1 MYNNKSCALPFSLF
15 PINFNCTMWNR
26 WSFYFSC
33 HCYYYLIC
41 LDIHA
46 NGNAN
51 TRTDAMKFP
60 HVILNCPSQLITKLI
75 QFALNWIC
83 QWDIC
88 IFKTNVENVDGCSHS
103 NEQWATSTQHF
114 VYLCNVVSLILLGV
128 FFGCGCDYV

>member
-1 MYNNKSCALPFSLF
+1 MYNNKSCTLPFSLF

-60 HVILNCPSQLITKLI
+60 HVILNCPSHLISAHHKTHSVRFELDLPVRYMYI
-75 QFALNWIC
+75 Q
-83 QWDIC
+83 
-88 IFKTNVENVDGCSHS
+88 
-103 NEQWATSTQHF
+103 NE
-114 VYLCNVVSLILLGV
+114 CGECRRLLS
-128 FFGCGCDYV
+128 FQ